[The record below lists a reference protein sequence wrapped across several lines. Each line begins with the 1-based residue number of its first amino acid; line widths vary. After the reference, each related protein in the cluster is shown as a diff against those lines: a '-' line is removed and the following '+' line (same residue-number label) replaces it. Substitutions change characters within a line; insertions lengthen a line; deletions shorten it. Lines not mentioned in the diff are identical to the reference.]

1 MSDEPD
7 PLMHMRAT
15 RKAEIAVSLED
26 MYRLLVAID
35 SKVTTLNVTV
45 QNAGL
50 VQKDHEQRI
59 RDLEAGRLSE
69 GRIAS
74 MEDDVKAIRA
84 EQESMKRKLYGIPSI
99 SAIVAVSALVITLIR
114 WL

>member
-1 MSDEPD
+1 MADDEP
-7 PLMHMRAT
+7 LMQMRTT
-15 RKAEIAVSLED
+15 RRAEVAVSLED

-35 SKVTTLNVTV
+35 SKVTTLTVTV
-45 QNAGL
+45 NNAGI
-50 VQKDHEQRI
+50 VQKDHEQRL
-59 RDLEAGRLSE
+59 RDLENGRLSE
-69 GRIAS
+69 GRIAA